1 MIPTAISKPAA
12 VATAIDSTMAA
23 TAFNGR
29 DALLIGTIIPPNR
42 NAYFAE
48 SRGGEGTPTAPIKK
62 VPRLC
67 HNEGDTVA

>member
-23 TAFNGR
+23 TALNGR

-42 NAYFAE
+42 NAYFAVT
-48 SRGGEGTPTAPIKK
+48 RK
-62 VPRLC
+62 PRRRRYAD
-67 HNEGDTVA
+67 GPY